1 MPFVT
6 VTLRKPKTVAFKDAV
21 LTGVHQALVG
31 IGVPAADRFHRV
43 LELAPE
49 DLRFDPSYPDL
60 GRPRSENF
68 VLIEILLGVGRSVK
82 LKRQVVESVVA
93 SLQRDPGIDPEDVM
107 IVFNETRWENWSFG
121 GGRLLHV

>member
-6 VTLRKPKTVAFKDAV
+6 VSLRRPKTTAFKDAV
-21 LTGVHQALVG
+21 LAGVHQALVG
-31 IGVPAADRFHRV
+31 IGVPPTDRFHRV

-60 GRPRSENF
+60 TKPRSENF
-68 VLIEILLGVGRSVK
+68 VLIEILMGVGRSVK
-82 LKRQVVESVVA
+82 LKRQVAEQIVA
-93 SLQRDPGIDPEDVM
+93 SLRRDPGIDPEDVM

-121 GGRLLHV
+121 GGRLLHG